1 MKAVSVI
8 HPLKLGAPQGETE
21 QEPSRARTRARDIYE
36 RLRLDIVECRLKPGQ
51 KLRFDETRTTYQVGL
66 SPLREA
72 LMRLASEGLVVLE
85 DQRGFHV
92 APVSRT
98 DLLDVTRMRQEL
110 ESMALRMAIES
121 GSDEW
126 EAEVL
131 AAYHR
136 LSKVRKVF
144 VSETEDPHSRI
155 INPQWEEHHRNFH
168 RSLVSACGSPWL
180 MHFRGLLYDQ
190 ADRYRR
196 LSLQYLR
203 HPRADLDEHRA
214 LMEAAIT
221 RDAIRAAELIK
232 RHIGDTTEALLAA
245 DPSIYGER
253 YSGPKDSKSK

>member
-1 MKAVSVI
+1 MKAVS
-8 HPLKLGAPQGETE
+8 LNLQRAAGATE
-21 QEPSRARTRARDIYE
+21 RTPSRWRTRARDIYE

-51 KLRFDETRTTYQVGL
+51 KLRFDEMRASYEVGL

-72 LMRLASEGLVVLE
+72 LMRLASEGLVILE

-92 APVSRT
+92 APVSRV

-110 ESMALRMAIES
+110 ESMALRMSIEN
-121 GSDEW
+121 GPDEW

-144 VSETEDPHSRI
+144 VSESDDPQSRI
-155 INPQWEEHHRNFH
+155 INPEWEERHRNFH
-168 RSLVSACGSPWL
+168 LSLVAACGSLWL
-180 MHFRGLLYDQ
+180 LHFRGLLYDQ

-196 LSLQYLR
+196 LSVQYLR
-203 HPRADLDEHRA
+203 HPRADLDEHRG

-221 RDAIRAAELIK
+221 RNAIRAAELI
-232 RHIGDTTEALLAA
+232 RCHIGDTTAVLLAG
-245 DPSIYGER
+245 DPAIYG
-253 YSGPKDSKSK
+253 G